1 VEGGRIEVVIGTF
14 LFVLD
19 FGRGGI
25 EMPRPFGPGPRPG
38 PRPARRV
45 ARGAVVGGA
54 GYAIGKKKGRKAEEA
69 EAETAYQQQQIDTG
83 AVQQQ
88 PTQQRPAASS
98 EEDTIEQLKK
108 LGELRD
114 SGVLTEEEFQ
124 KEKRKILGG

>member
-88 PTQQRPAASS
+88 AASS